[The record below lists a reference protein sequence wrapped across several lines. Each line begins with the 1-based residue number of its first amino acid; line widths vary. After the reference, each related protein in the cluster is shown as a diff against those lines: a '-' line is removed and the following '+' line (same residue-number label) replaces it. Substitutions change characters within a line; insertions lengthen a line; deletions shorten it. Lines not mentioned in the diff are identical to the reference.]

1 MADDMTDE
9 EYEALDELLT
19 RTTPRLAG
27 KPGGFFTE
35 RRERQAQAER
45 VIQVDP
51 QSAQWLRAKADATH
65 QTPTEIIAELIR
77 EKAAVTA

>member
-35 RRERQAQAER
+35 RRKRMAREAAEAECQPQAECP
-45 VIQVDP
+45 P
-51 QSAQWLRAKADATH
+51 QM
-65 QTPTEIIAELIR
+65 
-77 EKAAVTA
+77 AVTT